1 MSEPQPPIA
10 ARSPDVSIVGG
21 GGVGMRLRYFKDA
34 LARWIVRA
42 GGFGVMAALLL
53 IFAYLL
59 AEVLPLFGSAKLTP
73 RDAYPAPGDGRT
85 LRSGIDELGQ
95 LGLRITDAGAITF
108 FDLDSGEIRETQ
120 PLIPAAVQEVS
131 HVAALSGEGG
141 VMAAQLPDGRVQL
154 FAPTYR
160 VSYPE
165 GVRRVDPRLEYPY
178 GQQSLPFMD
187 TAARSFAAQ
196 AHRGTLALAG
206 VDAQGRV
213 HLQTWDERELTADPT
228 TARANSVRV
237 APPFKADLVL
247 LGPELNWLYA
257 IERSKGSIALYR
269 LQDRRTP
276 VLVRVHDAGAAV
288 TAAAHLSGGLSL
300 VLAQTDGV
308 VSQWFPAR
316 DTAGQPYLARVRQFV
331 LPRNTQITSLAV
343 EQRRRGFA
351 VGDSQGRVHLFYATS
366 GRSIRRES
374 LLQVPVA
381 DLAFSPRADRL
392 MVLAGDGQLLNVEVD
407 NPHPE
412 VSFSALWS
420 KVWYESY
427 DEPRWI
433 WQSSSA
439 AADFEPKLSMTP
451 LSLGTLKGAFYA
463 MLFAMPLAIFGAVFT
478 AYFMSAEM
486 RSVVKPSVELL
497 AALPTVILG
506 FLAGLWLAP
515 FVEVNLLG
523 LFLLP
528 LAIPLAILL
537 FGYLWMQLPGALR
550 YRVPAGWEA
559 ALLIPLIALVGWAC
573 FAGAPSIERAV
584 FNGSLTAWM
593 DSALGI
599 GYDQRNALVVGIA
612 MGVAVIPIVFSIAED
627 ALFSV
632 PRHLTLGSLA
642 LGATPWQTLVRVVL
656 PTASPGIFAA
666 VMIGFGRAVG
676 ETMIVLMA
684 TGNTPV
690 TDFSAFQGM
699 RTLAANVAVEMPESE
714 VGSTHF
720 RLLFLA
726 GLVLFAFTF
735 GFNTLAEI
743 VRQRL
748 RRRYGT
754 L

>member
-10 ARSPDVSIVGG
+10 AEPPDVSIVGG
-21 GGVGMRLRYFKDA
+21 SVAGMRTRYFKDH
-34 LARWIVRA
+34 LARAIVRA

-59 AEVLPLFGSAKLTP
+59 VEVLPLFSSATLERRET
-73 RDAYPAPGDGRT
+73 YPAPGGLGRT
-85 LRSGIDELGQ
+85 LFATIDELGQ
-95 LGLRITDAGAITF
+95 LGLRVTADGGITF
-108 FDLDSGEIRETQ
+108 FDLDTGEARHASVSVGSGIAGVA
-120 PLIPAAVQEVS
+120 PLAA
-131 HVAALSGEGG
+131 EGG
-141 VMAAQLPDGRVQL
+141 ELALQFPDGRVL
-154 FAPTYR
+154 LLRHSYS
-160 VSYPE
+160 VSYPD
-165 GVRRVDPRLEYPY
+165 GGRRVDPVLDYPY
-178 GQQSLPFMD
+178 GQRPLAFMD
-187 TAARSFAAQ
+187 GAAQSFAAH
-196 AHRGTLALAG
+196 AHRGTLAFAG
-206 VDAQGRV
+206 IDAQGRV
-213 HLQTWDERELTADPT
+213 HLQAWDERELAENPSAARAT
-228 TARANSVRV
+228 TARVV
-237 APPFKADLVL
+237 PPFRADLVL
-247 LGPELNWLYA
+247 LAPELNWLYA
-257 IERSKGSIALYR
+257 IERAKGSIALYR
-269 LQDRRTP
+269 LDDRRTP
-276 VLVRVHDAGAAV
+276 VLVRVHDAGAAI
-288 TAAAHLSGGLSL
+288 TDAAHLSGGLSL
-300 VLAQTDGV
+300 VLAQADGV

-316 DTAGQPYLARVRQFV
+316 DTADQPYLARVREFV
-331 LPRNTQITSLAV
+331 LPRDTRITALAV
-343 EQRRRGFA
+343 EQRRRGLA
-351 VGDSQGRVHLFYATS
+351 IGDSSGRIHLYYATS
-366 GRSIRRES
+366 GRRVYREQ
-374 LLQVPVA
+374 LLKTPVA
-381 DLAFSPRADRL
+381 HLAFSPRADRL
-392 MVLAGDGQLLNVEVD
+392 LAFGGDGALHGFDVD

-412 VSFSALWS
+412 VSLRALWG

-463 MLFAMPLAIFGAVFT
+463 MLFAMPLAVFGAVFT
-478 AYFMSAEM
+478 AYFMSPEM
-486 RSVVKPSVELL
+486 RRVVKPSVELL

-515 FVEVNLLG
+515 FVETHLLG

-559 ALLIPLIALVGWAC
+559 AILIPLVALAGWVC
-573 FAGAPSIERAV
+573 FAVAAPVERAA
-584 FNGSLTAWM
+584 FGGSLTAWM
-593 DSALGI
+593 DRALGI

-714 VGSTHF
+714 VGSAHF

-726 GLVLFAFTF
+726 GLVLFVFTF
-735 GFNTLAEI
+735 CFNTLAET

-748 RRRYGT
+748 RRRYGN